1 VCSISVDFINPLN
14 KLIMQIKHF
23 VGIDVSRDT
32 LDLNVVVDGSS
43 QKHHCIPNRTID
55 IGSTLNKIMKSFGA
69 TFDDTIFCMEHT
81 GIYNLPLINWLQSH
95 DGKIWM
101 ESGVHIRKTLGLV
114 RGKNDKVDSMRIAM
128 YAYLNRHRIKTW
140 RAPRKLI
147 ARLAALLSQRSRLNK
162 AKKQL
167 GTANQEQKLF
177 MDKDIMRSLNTYT
190 QKTIAVINKQILAIE
205 NEILSL
211 IKEDEKLNRIYQIIT
226 SVAGVGFV
234 TASYI
239 LVTTNEFININDPKK
254 YACYSGVVPFEHSS
268 GSSVR
273 GKTRV
278 SQMANKNIKTLLH
291 MAALSTIKKRG
302 DLQEYYIRKVAEG
315 KNKMSVLNAIRNKLI
330 LRIFACVNQ
339 NRVYEQ
345 NYCYKLV

>member
-1 VCSISVDFINPLN
+1 
-14 KLIMQIKHF
+14 MQIKHF
-23 VGIDVSRDT
+23 IGIDVSRDT

-55 IGSTLNKIMKSFGA
+55 IRSTLNKIMKSFGA

-81 GIYNLPLINWLQSH
+81 GIYNLPLINWLQSQ

-147 ARLAALLSQRSRLNK
+147 ARLAALLSQRTRLNK

-190 QKTIAVINKQILAIE
+190 QKTIDVINKQILAIE